1 MSKTWLEL
9 RMKKWGFLNLRFA
22 CNTSKISMQPRLKS
36 LITATK
42 NEKYRKWLKKGLNC
56 YKVSKLYNLENKV
69 LKVKFGSK
77 IPEVV
82 EKDWNY
88 SKV

>member
-1 MSKTWLEL
+1 
-9 RMKKWGFLNLRFA
+9 MKNIGSGW
-22 CNTSKISMQPRLKS
+22 
-36 LITATK
+36 
-42 NEKYRKWLKKGLNC
+42 KKDWNC